1 MNVFARSS
9 ELVSQLTTRATKSIK
24 LHHKYHALALA
35 NDSAEIHAL
44 ADYFQGRYEGFAMA
58 RDLVLK
64 TLTEE
69 MSDEV

>member
-24 LHHKYHALALA
+24 LHHKYQALALA

-58 RDLVLK
+58 RDMLVETLK
-64 TLTEE
+64 EE
-69 MSDEV
+69 LSNEV

>member
-1 MNVFARSS
+1 MNKFARSS
-9 ELVSQLTTRATKSIK
+9 ELVTQLTTRATKNAK
-24 LHHKYHALALA
+24 AHYKYKALALA
-35 NDSAEIHAL
+35 NDSSEMHAL

-69 MSDEV
+69 MSSEV